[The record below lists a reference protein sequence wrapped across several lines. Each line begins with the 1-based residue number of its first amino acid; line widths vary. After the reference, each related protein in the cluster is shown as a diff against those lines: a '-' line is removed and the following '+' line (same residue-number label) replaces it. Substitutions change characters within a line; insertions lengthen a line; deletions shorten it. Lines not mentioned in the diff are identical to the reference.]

1 MQQDNKVLLQVEG
14 MDCANCAQ
22 TISRSLEKTGFD
34 KVNVNFISGEVSFE
48 ILGQGTVEIAVE
60 KIEDLGYH
68 VSRRSDTL
76 ETGTVHSVP
85 GHPLSS
91 STLKKFIW
99 SAIFTFPLLLHMFL
113 PQAILHNAFFQLILC
128 LPVMF
133 IGWSHFGKS
142 AWHSTRAGLPN
153 MDVLIS
159 IGSTA
164 AFIYSLAGM
173 IMHGSKPD
181 VHRYLFFE
189 TAASIITLVLLGNL
203 IEQRSVR
210 QTTSA
215 IRSLSKLQAG
225 TAKKIVTTGGKEE
238 ILETSITGI
247 RPGDLLQVNTGDRI
261 PVDGKLI
268 KGKASVNES
277 FITGESMPVFR
288 EEGDQLIGSTIVES
302 GSFRMSAEKVGNDT
316 TLARIIELVKNAQQS
331 KPDIQKL
338 GDRISAIFV
347 PVVIGISIITF
358 LTCYF
363 IFNIVVEKAIM
374 NAIAV
379 LVVSCPC
386 AMGLATPT
394 AVMVGLGRAAKQG
407 ILIKGGQT
415 LENFSHIKNVVFDK
429 TGTLTTGRF
438 RIKEIHVIEGDIQ
451 RIRNILYSLELHS
464 SHPVAV
470 SLREELKDL
479 VGSSSVIKWK
489 EISEDKGIGINA
501 TDFEG
506 NLYSA
511 GSFRMVQHFY
521 KDSSHSLYVLE
532 NNNLIAWVDLADEI
546 KKGAAETIRELK
558 KSGMRVIMI
567 SGDREKICEQVAK
580 ETGID
585 EYYSE
590 QLPSMKLD
598 RISALSKETPTAM
611 VGDGINDAPALAKA
625 DIGISLSDATH
636 IAIQSAQVVLLGQH
650 DLSILLKAM
659 KIGRTTYQ
667 TIKQNLF
674 WAFFYNVLTIPVAAA
689 GFLNPMIGA
698 LSMAFSDLVVIGNS
712 VRLKYRKIN

>member
-1 MQQDNKVLLQVEG
+1 MQQDNMVLLQVEG

-22 TISRSLEKTGFD
+22 TISRSLVKNGFD

-48 ILGQGTVEIAVE
+48 IIGNGSVDTAVE
-60 KIEDLGYH
+60 KIEELGYH
-68 VSRRSDTL
+68 VIRRSDTL
-76 ETGTVHSVP
+76 QTGTTLTENAIRV
-85 GHPLSS
+85 SS
-91 STLKKFIW
+91 STRIKFIW

-113 PQAILHNAFFQLILC
+113 SLDILHNAFFQLFLC

-142 AWHSTRAGLPN
+142 AWNSTRAGLPN

-164 AFIYSLAGM
+164 AFVYSLAGM

-215 IRSLSKLQAG
+215 IRSLHKLQAD
-225 TAKKIVTTGGKEE
+225 TAKKIIEVDGKAE
-238 ILETSITGI
+238 IIETSITEI
-247 RPGDLLQVNTGDRI
+247 VPGDLLQVNTGDRI

-268 KGKASVNES
+268 KGKASVNEAV
-277 FITGESMPVFR
+277 ITGESMPVYR
-288 EEGDQLIGSTIVES
+288 EEGDQLIGSTMVES
-302 GSFRMSAEKVGNDT
+302 GSFRMVAEKVGSET

-331 KPDIQKL
+331 KPEIQKL

-347 PVVIGISIITF
+347 PVVIAVSAITF
-358 LTCYF
+358 LVCYF
-363 IFNIVVEKAIM
+363 VFDIPAQKAIM

-415 LENFSHIKNVVFDK
+415 LENFSHLKNIVFDK
-429 TGTLTTGRF
+429 TGTLSTGRF
-438 RIKEIHVIEGDIQ
+438 RIRNIHAVKGDLR
-451 RIRNILYSLELHS
+451 RIKTILYSLELHS
-464 SHPVAV
+464 SHPIAV
-470 SLREELKDL
+470 SLREELKKEVDL
-479 VGSSSVIKWK
+479 SAVVKWK

-501 TDFEG
+501 TDTEG

-511 GSFRMVQHFY
+511 GSFRMVKHFHE
-521 KDSSHSLYVLE
+521 DSSHSLYVLE
-532 NNNLIAWVDLADEI
+532 NNTLIAWVDLGDEI
-546 KKGAAETIRELK
+546 KKGAKETIRELK
-558 KSGMRVIMI
+558 NSGMRVIMV
-567 SGDREKICEQVAK
+567 SGDREEICEQVAK

-590 QLPSMKLD
+590 QLPAMKLE
-598 RISALSKETPTAM
+598 RIKALSSEAPTAM

-625 DIGISLSDATH
+625 NIGISLSNATQV
-636 IAIQSAQVVLLGQH
+636 AIQSAQVVLLGQH
-650 DLSILLKAM
+650 DLGILLKAM
-659 KIGRTTYQ
+659 KIGKATYQ
-667 TIKQNLF
+667 TIRQNLF
-674 WAFFYNVLTIPVAAA
+674 WAFFYNVITIPVAAA